1 MTDFSQPNNN
11 PTDSELDQ
19 ASGGF
24 SFGVVK
30 ASKVA
35 VESERLLESG
45 ESISK
50 GIKGT
55 GEIAQAARPGGAKKT
70 VAKVVGAG
78 AIISQANDKV
88 KFSYDK
94 DNGFSIT
101 NKT

>member
-1 MTDFSQPNNN
+1 MTDFSQPKNNL
-11 PTDSELDQ
+11 TDSELDQ

-24 SFGVVK
+24 SSGVVK
-30 ASKVA
+30 VPEVA

-50 GIKGT
+50 GVKGAE
-55 GEIAQAARPGGAKKT
+55 EIAQGARPGGAKKT
-70 VAKVVGAG
+70 VAKVVGAT
-78 AIISQANDKV
+78 AIIGEVNDKV